1 MYHVH
6 CTRDGICPVPV
17 FQTNKNKKN
26 DMKKSYFYLA
36 GLAIVLLGLLFQSS
50 ANQSGAWL
58 SNELI
63 YPAAITRDSANADKY
78 ITVNANRPFKED
90 SKGIFHIEYVES
102 SGADDAA
109 FTFQGSNFPANLAL
123 WDDISTWTWTA
134 TNDTT
139 ITQTNVYAYYRIR
152 VNDATPAAFSS
163 TTRLG
168 LKLCK

>member
-1 MYHVH
+1 
-6 CTRDGICPVPV
+6 
-17 FQTNKNKKN
+17 
-26 DMKKSYFYLA
+26 MKKSYFYLA
-36 GLAIVLLGLLFQSS
+36 GLVIVLLGLLFQSS
-50 ANQSGAWL
+50 ANQAGAWL

-78 ITVNANRPFKED
+78 IVVNANRPFKED
-90 SKGIFHIEYVES
+90 SKAIFHIEHVKS
-102 SGADDAA
+102 SGTDTAA

-139 ITQTNVYAYYRIR
+139 LTKTNVYAYYRIR
-152 VNDATPAAFSS
+152 VNDATPAAFNS